1 MSEHHLSEG
10 TKHPIPKRRT
20 SSQMASSLAPFG
32 ILSKTSITR
41 LVHASG
47 PRRTC
52 RSTDQLLIE
61 STGCGPFCYC
71 LLMAM
76 ACTRGPATPVR
87 PTLGAMLYTMYEVV
101 APGLE
106 AKV

>member
-1 MSEHHLSEG
+1 MFIHAAMDESAVVRRRDVAWFELLLSDN
-10 TKHPIPKRRT
+10 
-20 SSQMASSLAPFG
+20 G
-32 ILSKTSITR
+32 IN
-41 LVHASG
+41 ASG

-71 LLMAM
+71 LLMAL
-76 ACTRGPATPVR
+76 AGTRGPATPIR
-87 PTLGAMLYTMYEVV
+87 STLGAILYTMHEVV